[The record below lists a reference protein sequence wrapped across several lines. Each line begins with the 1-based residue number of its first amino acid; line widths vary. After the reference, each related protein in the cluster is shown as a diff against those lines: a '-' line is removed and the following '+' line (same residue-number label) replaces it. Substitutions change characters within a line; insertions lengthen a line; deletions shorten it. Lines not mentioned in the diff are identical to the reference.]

1 VDAVDLII
9 RTIEENPGEIILTCI
24 APLTNIAY
32 ALRKK
37 PDIARKLKAIYLM
50 GGELDLQR
58 SEHNIAFDYNA
69 AEIVFTSGIPLALGT
84 WSVTRKFFLSK
95 EDCAKFHTSKDPV
108 NQALG
113 KAIDVWHPVHH
124 WKPGPVMYDVFPLVW
139 AFNRSYYKTEVRSV
153 EIETGS
159 PLTRGMTIHRGNLK
173 HIEVTTSIRETE
185 LKEFYLKTVLG

>member
-1 VDAVDLII
+1 
-9 RTIEENPGEIILTCI
+9 
-24 APLTNIAY
+24 
-32 ALRKK
+32 
-37 PDIARKLKAIYLM
+37 M
-50 GGELDLQR
+50 GGELGLQR

-95 EDCAKFHTSKDPV
+95 EDCAKFHASKDPV

-139 AFNRSYYKTEVRSV
+139 AFDKSFYTTEIRGV

-159 PLTRGMTIHRGNLK
+159 PLTRGMTIHRGAIKN
-173 HIEVTTSIRETE
+173 IEVTTAIRENE
-185 LKEFYLKTVLG
+185 LKALYLKTVLG